1 MEVKR
6 HQLIQRGTQLAFLL
20 RHDRDYQFDEHGWRC
35 VEDLITNHGYTMEEF
50 CEIVETNKQRYEFS
64 TDMARIRARQGHS
77 IHVDVELV
85 ETEPAAVLY
94 HGTAESTLDAIMAS
108 GIQRMNWLY
117 MHLSST
123 RETATK
129 VGRTAARPVL
139 LTYYVLKDE
148 NTPRADK
155 VVFAAALA
163 YLVLPIDLIS
173 AKRFPVFGW
182 LDELASVSIAYKRV
196 AKHITPEIEQ
206 KADAQLDKW
215 FPQAN

>member
-1 MEVKR
+1 MRQPLRFVVA
-6 HQLIQRGTQLAFLL
+6 LASEARNRLNKSK
-20 RHDRDYQFDEHGWRC
+20 Y
-35 VEDLITNHGYTMEEF
+35 NHYLNNDKDMNNESVF
-50 CEIVETNKQRYEFS
+50 NKSLTWERIESY
-64 TDMARIRARQGHS
+64 AR
-77 IHVDVELV
+77 
-85 ETEPAAVLY
+85 
-94 HGTAESTLDAIMAS
+94 
-108 GIQRMNWLY
+108 
-117 MHLSST
+117 
-123 RETATK
+123 K

-182 LDELASVSIAYKRV
+182 LDELASVTIAYKRV
-196 AKHITPEIEQ
+196 AKHITPKIEQ